1 MDGGIDRS
9 WGTHIQTHIQT
20 HVHTHAHTHIRMQ
33 TDNYRHEKRRESIEH
48 ASDVQTFDVLSGE
61 CVTITSLSDRMADAK
76 TGIERGSMKT
86 GFKREDD
93 SEKSISSNEDFES
106 SCSNVQGNVYSIGD
120 AIKYGQPSTSWK
132 TIQFQLLFS
141 IDTPT
146 GWLIDGRKVKI
157 IGSQTRIFGHS
168 ASGDEKSNDP
178 FIDLFKKHVVKR
190 RVPIL
195 SYGLQQKRAME
206 SAILTCGSEINN
218 KEENTFDENEHGNE
232 TLAETVAKQ
241 QQIIEKLKNQ
251 LKSCASLNVHT
262 LPIRIEEERAT
273 AFERKDGFNYFFVVV
288 DWKRNNE
295 GIARQ
300 HLHLAFKQSNSSI
313 YVYDHGPLSGRYFT
327 VGDRII
333 DIDGIAFVRAA
344 DLRDQILWSHHN
356 KDHFT
361 SIIERPATEQAARI
375 VSTLLQPSVSSF
387 SVVLSV

>member
-93 SEKSISSNEDFES
+93 SEKSISSNEDFE
-106 SCSNVQGNVYSIGD
+106 
-120 AIKYGQPSTSWK
+120 
-132 TIQFQLLFS
+132 
-141 IDTPT
+141 
-146 GWLIDGRKVKI
+146 I